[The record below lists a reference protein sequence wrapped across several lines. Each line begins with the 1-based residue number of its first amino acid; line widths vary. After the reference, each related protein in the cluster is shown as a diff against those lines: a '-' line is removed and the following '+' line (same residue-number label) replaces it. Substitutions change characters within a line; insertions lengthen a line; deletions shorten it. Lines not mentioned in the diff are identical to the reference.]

1 MQTVHVA
8 RPSRVEELL
17 VVVKIEAV
25 EVNALAAFDL
35 LNA

>member
-1 MQTVHVA
+1 MQTVHVP
-8 RPSRVEELL
+8 RPSGVEELL

-25 EVNALAAFDL
+25 EVNALAAIDL